1 MAKRLTNNV
10 ITGSDKR
17 LGLYFY
23 YSPYFGHNI
32 IRKTTSLTGARV
44 KTDNAFKGFRDSC
57 NRMKQASPIAASLYK
72 LIPAETKQYSIY
84 RLLTS
89 EALKMIK
96 AGLDI
101 GMIIESLKR
110 IYIEPLINESE
121 KELNRKEKSGPE
133 KDQYEKGLGS
143 FIRYPQRKPYNP
155 GRIRKIRR
163 YRLVHQVGQ
172 KKEFQNGSEFSNQ
185 KKSNTSERLKIFSLA
200 QGKCKQAPNTKQ
212 EKIPGLVYL
221 GRLPECKNLKMW
233 IYSTDFP
240 GITG

>member
-1 MAKRLTNNV
+1 MGKRLTNNV

-57 NRMKQASPIAASLYK
+57 NRMKQASPIAASFYK

-163 YRLVHQVGQ
+163 YRLVLQVGQ

>member
-23 YSPYFGHNI
+23 YSPHFGHNI
-32 IRKTTSLTGARV
+32 IRKTTSLTGVRV
-44 KTDNAFKGFRDSC
+44 KTDNAFKGFRESS

-96 AGLDI
+96 AGLDT
-101 GMIIESLKR
+101 GIIMETLNR
-110 IYIEPLINESE
+110 TYIEPLINEPE
-121 KELNRKEKSGPE
+121 KELIRKEKVGSKKG
-133 KDQYEKGLGS
+133 QYEKGLKS
-143 FIRYPQRKPYNP
+143 FIRYLQEKPYNP

-163 YRLVHQVGQ
+163 YRMLQHVG
-172 KKEFQNGSEFSNQ
+172 KKTEFNTVPEFSNQ
-185 KKSNTSERLKIFSLA
+185 QDNNTSARLKIFSLA
-200 QGKCKQAPNTKQ
+200 QGICKHASNTKE
-212 EKIPGLVYL
+212 EKIPWMVYL
-221 GRLPECKNLKMW
+221 CRLPECKKLKIW
-233 IYSTDFP
+233 IRPSDFP
-240 GITG
+240 AITD